1 MLTFLLLPFETQ
13 SMINRYIGHHNIKQ
27 VIHSIE
33 EACKIYYVKL
43 IKGKS
48 FYAFDHRYLVSEEE
62 EVSEKIFNYLRRN
75 EFFEVRKE
83 EYSA

>member
-1 MLTFLLLPFETQ
+1 
-13 SMINRYIGHHNIKQ
+13 MIHKHIGYHNIKW
-27 VIHSIE
+27 ILILLE

-43 IKGKS
+43 IKGQS
-48 FYAFDHRYLVSEEE
+48 FYAFNHRFLMSEEE
-62 EVSEKIFNYLRRN
+62 EVSEKVYNYLRRN

>member
-13 SMINRYIGHHNIKQ
+13 RMINRYIGHHNIKQ

-62 EVSEKIFNYLRRN
+62 EVSERIYNYLLRN

>member
-1 MLTFLLLPFETQ
+1 MLASSLLSFETP
-13 SMINRYIGHHNIKQ
+13 SMINRYIGHHNIRQ
-27 VIHSIE
+27 IINSIE

-62 EVSEKIFNYLRRN
+62 EVSEKIYNYLRRN